1 MAKAC
6 GTPVTRRH
14 QANHAEPMRHQTD
27 NQIYSQGYYSEIE
40 AFVTS
45 VEKEKNRAVTELKAV
60 KETYELLQELGGG

>member
-1 MAKAC
+1 
-6 GTPVTRRH
+6 
-14 QANHAEPMRHQTD
+14 MRHQTD